1 MQARFRTAAT
11 FGCLATCVLVTLGLG
26 GPAAAAEGEDV
37 LQLTALTG
45 PAGGDLTITVPA
57 SAGGSD
63 VDTFE
68 HVQIQL
74 IAPAESDEKPNRII
88 NLKAVD
94 ARRGSAT
101 IDLGPL
107 ERGTAVDVQLHVRE
121 LKPPRT
127 RILRGDGIA
136 KLRPDLV
143 VAAVHAPEQTLST
156 RPIDVVA
163 DIDELN
169 ADTGAN
175 ATLTLMLGPTPLA
188 EPKTI
193 TIGAGGTRTVIFEGV
208 KLTAAM
214 TAELTVRVEDAAP
227 YETDATNNARSRTVE
242 VTEHELVRANVLVHA
257 LGGYGA
263 QFNKHVY
270 APDHAQAAGAPA
282 GPRGEG
288 EGARAAARPDLLQR
302 RTRGARRRISCGT
315 WRRSSRPSA
324 RPGGRRDDQHHL
336 PDGGRIAR
344 LKPGRG
350 HGDVRQTCSRT
361 WSKVRRLR
369 RTSAG

>member
-1 MQARFRTAAT
+1 MHARSTTAAT
-11 FGCLATCVLVTLGLG
+11 LGCLATCVLVTLGLG

-45 PAGGDLTITVPA
+45 PAGGDVTITIPD
-57 SAGGSD
+57 SEGGAD
-63 VDTFE
+63 VDEFE

-88 NLKAVD
+88 NLNAVG

-107 ERGTAVDVQLHVRE
+107 ERGTAVDVQVHVRE

-136 KLRPDLV
+136 RLRPDLV

-169 ADTGAN
+169 ADTGAK
-175 ATLTLMLGPTPLA
+175 ATVRLMLGPTPLA

-193 TIGAGGTRTVIFEGV
+193 AVVPGGSLSVTFEGV
-208 KLTAAM
+208 KLATAM
-214 TAELTVRVEDAAP
+214 TAELSVLVDDVAP
-227 YETDATNNARSRTVE
+227 FETDATNNARSRTVD
-242 VTEHELVRANVLVHA
+242 VTEHELVRSNLLV
-257 LGGYGA
+257 
-263 QFNKHVY
+263 
-270 APDHAQAAGAPA
+270 
-282 GPRGEG
+282 R
-288 EGARAAARPDLLQR
+288 RA
-302 RTRGARRRISCGT
+302 
-315 WRRSSRPSA
+315 
-324 RPGGRRDDQHHL
+324 
-336 PDGGRIAR
+336 
-344 LKPGRG
+344 
-350 HGDVRQTCSRT
+350 
-361 WSKVRRLR
+361 RRLR
-369 RTSAG
+369 RPVQPARLRGDHVGAAGEPA

>member
-57 SAGGSD
+57 SAGGSE
-63 VDTFE
+63 VDAFE
-68 HVQIQL
+68 HVQIRL
-74 IAPAESDEKPNRII
+74 IAPVESDEKPNRII

-107 ERGTAVDVQLHVRE
+107 ERGTAVDVQLHARE

-169 ADTGAN
+169 ADTGAT

-188 EPKTI
+188 EPKTV
-193 TIGAGGTRTVIFEGV
+193 TV
-208 KLTAAM
+208 
-214 TAELTVRVEDAAP
+214 P
-227 YETDATNNARSRTVE
+227 
-242 VTEHELVRANVLVHA
+242 
-257 LGGYGA
+257 
-263 QFNKHVY
+263 
-270 APDHAQAAGAPA
+270 
-282 GPRGEG
+282 
-288 EGARAAARPDLLQR
+288 
-302 RTRGARRRISCGT
+302 ARRL
-315 WRRSSRPSA
+315 A
-324 RPGGRRDDQHHL
+324 EH
-336 PDGGRIAR
+336 
-344 LKPGRG
+344 
-350 HGDVRQTCSRT
+350 DVRR
-361 WSKVRRLR
+361 
-369 RTSAG
+369 A

>member
-1 MQARFRTAAT
+1 MHARSTDGSHAWLPRNLRPRHTRTRRPRRR
-11 FGCLATCVLVTLGLG
+11 GRGRG
-26 GPAAAAEGEDV
+26 RAAADGADRSRRRRRDDHDARDSE
-37 LQLTALTG
+37 
-45 PAGGDLTITVPA
+45 
-57 SAGGSD
+57 GGSD
-63 VDTFE
+63 VDEFE

-88 NLKAVD
+88 NLNAVD

-169 ADTGAN
+169 ADTGAK

-193 TIGAGGTRTVIFEGV
+193 TVPAGRLPERDLRGREARP
-208 KLTAAM
+208 TAM
-214 TAELTVRVEDAAP
+214 SAELTVPRGGRRAVRDRRDEQRALA
-227 YETDATNNARSRTVE
+227 ARSR
-242 VTEHELVRANVLVHA
+242 
-257 LGGYGA
+257 
-263 QFNKHVY
+263 
-270 APDHAQAAGAPA
+270 
-282 GPRGEG
+282 
-288 EGARAAARPDLLQR
+288 
-302 RTRGARRRISCGT
+302 
-315 WRRSSRPSA
+315 
-324 RPGGRRDDQHHL
+324 
-336 PDGGRIAR
+336 
-344 LKPGRG
+344 
-350 HGDVRQTCSRT
+350 
-361 WSKVRRLR
+361 
-369 RTSAG
+369 

>member
-1 MQARFRTAAT
+1 MHARSTTAAT
-11 FGCLATCVLVTLGLG
+11 LGCLATCVLVTLGLG

-45 PAGGDLTITVPA
+45 PAGGDVTITIPD
-57 SAGGSD
+57 SEGGAD
-63 VDTFE
+63 VDEFE

-88 NLKAVD
+88 NLNAVD

-107 ERGTAVDVQLHVRE
+107 ERGTAVDVQVHVRE

-136 KLRPDLV
+136 RLRPDLV

-169 ADTGAN
+169 ADTGAK
-175 ATLTLMLGPTPLA
+175 ATVRLMLGPTPLA

-193 TIGAGGTRTVIFEGV
+193 DGGGGGTRAVTFEGV
-208 KLTAAM
+208 KLATAM
-214 TAELTVRVEDAAP
+214 TAELTVRVEDGSAVRDRRHQQRALVDGRCDRARTRP
-227 YETDATNNARSRTVE
+227 RERTGRRAWWLRRPVQPARVRARSRPS
-242 VTEHELVRANVLVHA
+242 R
-257 LGGYGA
+257 LGA
-263 QFNKHVY
+263 C
-270 APDHAQAAGAPA
+270 P
-282 GPRGEG
+282 
-288 EGARAAARPDLLQR
+288 
-302 RTRGARRRISCGT
+302 TSRRR
-315 WRRSSRPSA
+315 
-324 RPGGRRDDQHHL
+324 
-336 PDGGRIAR
+336 
-344 LKPGRG
+344 
-350 HGDVRQTCSRT
+350 
-361 WSKVRRLR
+361 
-369 RTSAG
+369 